1 MSDFTQFN
9 YQMSKIKN
17 KKLEINFN
25 GGDISSDGGI
35 LLLREAD
42 KNLGLTKELAKL
54 FPDKRNP
61 ELITHSVQTMLCQRL
76 YGLALGYEDLND
88 HNELR
93 KCLAMQTAIETDKIM
108 ASSPT
113 LCRLENNADRGFIV
127 EAHKIIVDKF
137 IESYKTPPKEIIL
150 DFDPT
155 DDQIHGNQEG
165 KAYHGYYQ
173 HDCFLP
179 LYVFCNNELLVG
191 YLRRSNQ
198 DQAKHVW
205 AILAILVRRIR
216 QSWPNVEI
224 IFRADGGL
232 CRHRILDWCDKHD
245 VKYILGMAK
254 NNILN
259 QMLEPL
265 MKEAEA
271 AYKETEEKQ
280 RLFTAFEY
288 RANSWNRSRKIVG
301 KAEVTRLG
309 RNPRYIV
316 TNLVGT
322 AQHLYDDIYCQRG
335 EMENRI
341 KEQQLELF
349 ADRTSAHKWWGNQMR
364 LLLSSLAYILVQYIR
379 KNYLRGTELAKA
391 QVNTIRLKIF
401 KIGAIII
408 RNTRRIRFMLSS
420 AYPYKHIWQNIIK
433 RMALE

>member
-1 MSDFTQFN
+1 MSDNTLPN

-25 GGDISSDGGI
+25 GGDISSDGGV

-42 KNLGLTKELAKL
+42 RKLCLTKELSKL
-54 FPDKRNP
+54 FPDKRDP
-61 ELITHSVQTMLCQRL
+61 ELITHSVQTMLRQRL

-93 KCLAMQTAIETDKIM
+93 KCLSMQTAIGTDEVM

-113 LCRLENNADRGFIV
+113 LCRLENNADRGFVV
-127 EAHKIIVDKF
+127 EAHKIMVDKF
-137 IESYKTPPKEIIL
+137 IESYKTAPKEIIL

-179 LYVFCNNELLVG
+179 LYVFCNNELLVS
-191 YLRRSNQ
+191 YLRPSNQ

-205 AILAILVRRIR
+205 AILSLLVKRIR
-216 QSWPNVEI
+216 QSWPNVAI

-232 CRHRILDWCDKHD
+232 CRHKILDWCDKHN
-245 VKYILGMAK
+245 VKYIVGMAK

-259 QMLEPL
+259 KMLEPV

-271 AYKETEEKQ
+271 AYQEVEEKQ
-280 RLFTAFEY
+280 RFFTEFEY
-288 RANSWNRSRKIVG
+288 RAGSWNRSRKIVA
-301 KAEVTRLG
+301 KAEVTELG

-316 TNLVGT
+316 TNLAGD
-322 AQHLYDDIYCQRG
+322 AKYLYDDIYCQRG

-341 KEQQLELF
+341 KEQELELF
-349 ADRTSAHKWWGNQMR
+349 ADRTSAHKWWANQMR
-364 LLLSSLAYILVQYIR
+364 LLLSSLAYTLVQYIR

-408 RNTRRIRFMLSS
+408 RNTRRIRFLLSS
-420 AYPYKHIWQNIIK
+420 AYPYKNIWQNIMKKI
-433 RMALE
+433 ALE